1 MSNRRKI
8 KRSTV
13 ARLFHAHR
21 EQDTRY
27 FERNPDK
34 RGYTRPATPDELA
47 GGDFPPGTRVYVH
60 LIGYNH
66 RARAFIPPTESR
78 RN

>member
-13 ARLFHAHR
+13 ERLFHAHR

-27 FERNPDK
+27 FERNPDT
-34 RGYTRPATPDELA
+34 RGYVRLATPDELA

-60 LIGYNH
+60 LIGTNH
-66 RARAFIPPTESR
+66 RGRAFIPPSHERT
-78 RN
+78 N